1 MLTSPRAAVVVVTL
15 LLCSAA
21 AAQGKSKKG
30 KGKLTEPE
38 PVAAPVAEPAPTVPS
53 SPEPAPAPT
62 PAPAPVAT
70 PPPEPVSP
78 KVAVDQK
85 PRLAVLRL
93 QAQGVTQAQAEALT
107 DAIVSALAGRG
118 VFEVVSVRD
127 VETALG
133 AERQKQLL
141 GVCDANPDA
150 CGLSLGDTLSAPFVL
165 SGQLARVGTA
175 WQLTLQTVD
184 TAKGRAIARAN
195 RLSSSLEE
203 LQRQV
208 PWLAAEAT
216 GAPLP
221 PPPSRVLP
229 ITLLAAGGAALLAG
243 AAYGVVTL
251 TQEKQL
257 NDELCP
263 GGVPPDGRCTGTALR
278 DRSFY
283 LEQGSVLNRQKWISA
298 AVMAS
303 GVVLLTLGLV
313 FMPPPDSQGRVTAMV
328 VPTLDGLAVTGG
340 FW

>member
-1 MLTSPRAAVVVVTL
+1 MPTSSRAAVFVVTL
-15 LLCSAA
+15 LVCFSAF
-21 AAQGKSKKG
+21 AQGKPKRA

-38 PVAAPVAEPAPTVPS
+38 PIAVPAETPAAPEPATLA
-53 SPEPAPAPT
+53 PAPAPAPPEVAPAVA
-62 PAPAPVAT
+62 PAPAP
-70 PPPEPVSP
+70 P
-78 KVAVDQK
+78 KVEADQK

-93 QAQGVTQAQAEALT
+93 QAQGVTAAQAEALT

-118 VFEVVSVRD
+118 LFEVVSVRD

-141 GVCDANPDA
+141 GVCDSNPDA
-150 CGLSLGDTLSAPFVL
+150 CGLSLGDSLSAPFVL

-175 WQLTLQTVD
+175 YQLTLQTVD
-184 TAKGRAIARAN
+184 TTKGRAVARAN

-203 LQRQV
+203 LQRLV

-263 GGVPPDGRCTGTALR
+263 GGVPADGRCTGTALR
-278 DRSFY
+278 DRAFY
-283 LEQGSVLNRQKWISA
+283 VEQGGVLARQKWISA

-313 FMPPPDSQGRVTAMV
+313 FMPPPDSQGRVTALV
-328 VPTLDGLAVTGG
+328 VPTLDGLAITGG

>member
-1 MLTSPRAAVVVVTL
+1 MLTSARAAVVVVTL
-15 LLCSAA
+15 LACCAA

-30 KGKLTEPE
+30 KLTEPE
-38 PVAAPVAEPAPTVPS
+38 PAA
-53 SPEPAPAPT
+53 APT
-62 PAPAPVAT
+62 PAPAPEPAPAT
-70 PPPEPVSP
+70 PAEPPAPAPAASEPAPAPAPP
-78 KVAVDQK
+78 KVAADQK

-93 QAQGVTQAQAEALT
+93 QAQGVTPAQADALT

-118 VFEVVSVRD
+118 LFDVVSVRD

-141 GVCDANPDA
+141 GVCDSNPDA
-150 CGLSLGDTLSAPFVL
+150 CGLSLGDSLAAPFVL
-165 SGQLARVGTA
+165 SGQLARVGTTY
-175 WQLTLQTVD
+175 QLTLQTVD
-184 TAKGRAIARAN
+184 TMKGRAIARAN
-195 RLSSSLEE
+195 RLSSSLED

-208 PWLAAEAT
+208 PWIAAGAT

-229 ITLLAAGGAALLAG
+229 ITLLSAGGAALLAG

-251 TQEKQL
+251 TQQKQL

-263 GGVPPDGRCTGTALR
+263 GGVPEAGRCTGTALR
-278 DRSFY
+278 DRAFY
-283 LEQGSVLNRQKWISA
+283 LAQDEVLTRQKWISA

-313 FMPPPDSQGRVTAMV
+313 FMPPPDTQGRVSAMV
-328 VPTLDGLAVTGG
+328 VPTLDGLAIAGG